1 MLQTLLTDAFKTGDL
16 TVVFP
21 GGMTRRYGDGTGP
34 QVEVA
39 LTRRAIRRIG
49 LSLSLGL
56 EMLPSSSGSAS
67 KCSIRLTRSC
77 STSLPYEQGDDDGG
91 VCV

>member
-1 MLQTLLTDAFKTGDL
+1 MIL
-16 TVVFP
+16 
-21 GGMTRRYGDGTGP
+21 
-34 QVEVA
+34 A
-39 LTRRAIRRIG
+39 LKKASSPS

-77 STSLPYEQGDDDGG
+77 STSLPYAQGDDDGG

>member
-1 MLQTLLTDAFKTGDL
+1 MIL
-16 TVVFP
+16 
-21 GGMTRRYGDGTGP
+21 
-34 QVEVA
+34 A
-39 LTRRAIRRIG
+39 LKKASSPS